1 MTVLRAAVGTTDVG
15 RVREYNED
23 TFLVDREHGI
33 FLVADGMGGH
43 AAGEVA
49 SALAA
54 EAVGGALRGAVDQGL
69 RGDALNAALDEA
81 FRAAHQRIVQHA
93 GTHAHTRGMGTT
105 LTACVLHD
113 DGTFQIG
120 HIGDSR
126 AYRWHG
132 NALEQLT
139 RDHTWVQ
146 REVDAGRLSPAA
158 ARRHHQAHVITRVL
172 STDTPHHP
180 DLLAGTLAPGDL
192 LLLATD
198 GLTGMLSDPDLARVL
213 GASASLK
220 ARARELV
227 RRANRRGGRDN
238 ITLVLVEAREGKETA
253 APPTGERSEP
263 VRPPVAAPER

>member
-1 MTVLRAAVGTTDVG
+1 MVGTTDVG

-23 TFLVDREHGI
+23 TFFADQDRGV

-54 EAVGGALRGAVDQGL
+54 EAVGRALCGAVDRGL
-69 RGDALNAALDEA
+69 CGPPLREAFANA
-81 FRAAHQRIVQHA
+81 FRAAHAGIVQHA
-93 GTHAHTRGMGTT
+93 GANAHTQGMGTT
-105 LTACVLHD
+105 LTACVLHE
-113 DGTFQIG
+113 DGAFQIG

-126 AYRWHG
+126 AYRWHAD
-132 NALEQLT
+132 ALEQLT
-139 RDHTWVQ
+139 QDHTWVQ

-158 ARRHHQAHVITRVL
+158 AHRHHLAHMITRVL
-172 STDTPHHP
+172 STDTPHDP

-198 GLTGMLSDPDLARVL
+198 GLTGMLRDRDLIRVL
-213 GASASLK
+213 GADASLE

-227 RRANRRGGRDN
+227 RRANRRGGKDN
-238 ITLVLVEAREGKETA
+238 ITLVLVEVKEA
-253 APPTGERSEP
+253 
-263 VRPPVAAPER
+263 